1 MENKNEIAVSNKTET
16 FELAQR
22 QAKVYSS
29 SDMVPKAFQ
38 GADKLG
44 NCMIA
49 LEMADRIKMSP
60 FMVMQN
66 VDIIHGKPGW
76 SSQFLIASFN
86 ASGKFSPIEYEEDE
100 KEGGRTRAKARSAE
114 TGEYVY
120 GSWVSM
126 DMAKAEGWST
136 KTGSKWK
143 TMPEHMRRFRS
154 AAFFIRT
161 TCPEISMGMHTQDE
175 IRDTDG
181 MRNITP
187 SENPMKKVSS
197 QPKAKKKT
205 AVKKA
210 AKTEPTEDKQPE
222 TAQTTQDDV
231 FADL

>member
-1 MENKNEIAVSNKTET
+1 MENKNELAISRKTEA

-22 QAKVYSS
+22 EAKVYSS

-86 ASGKFSPIEYEEDE
+86 ASGKFSPIEYEEDD

-114 TGEYVY
+114 TGDYVY

-136 KTGSKWK
+136 KSGSKWK

-161 TCPEISMGMHTQDE
+161 TSPEISMGMHTQDE
-175 IRDTDG
+175 IRDTGG

-187 SENPMKKVSS
+187 NENPMNKVVVEEK
-197 QPKAKKKT
+197 PKKKP

-210 AKTEPTEDKQPE
+210 QKTEVKTPE
-222 TAQTTQDDV
+222 NNEANDTDV